1 LKYKALFDNF
11 ISQLFYQKIIKPT
24 RMKISSTRFVT
35 IFLVSAFAFQ
45 FISNSLLGDEIR
57 LFPRNGE
64 WYPGVGSPIAWKNI
78 VGSIIY
84 PVKYILVEPLSFL
97 ALDPDPAPPVLLIA
111 FAIYWAAIALVLYYL
126 YYLLNKIITR
136 KKT

>member
-1 LKYKALFDNF
+1 
-11 ISQLFYQKIIKPT
+11 
-24 RMKISSTRFVT
+24 MKISGTRFVGV
-35 IFLVSAFAFQ
+35 FVVSAFIFQ
-45 FISNSLLGDEIR
+45 FISNSLLGDEIQ

-97 ALDPDPAPPVLLIA
+97 NQDPDPAPPVPLIG

-126 YYLLNKIITR
+126 CYLLNKIITR

>member
-1 LKYKALFDNF
+1 
-11 ISQLFYQKIIKPT
+11 
-24 RMKISSTRFVT
+24 MKISSTRFVT
-35 IFLVSAFAFQ
+35 IFLVLAFVFQ
-45 FISNSLLGDEIR
+45 FASNSLLGDEIR
-57 LFPRNGE
+57 LFPLHGE
-64 WYPGVGSPIAWKNI
+64 WYTGVGSPIAWKNT

-97 ALDPDPAPPVLLIA
+97 TQDPDGAPPVLLIA
-111 FAIYWAAIALVLYYL
+111 FAIYWGAIALVLYYL